1 MQFLYSSLL
10 EINPKALKASKT
22 ASSFLL
28 FSLGT
33 IFPAPISSLSPPHLS
48 LTEQTLDLLI
58 SNPYDLL
65 THFLTPPIDS
75 GYEFCRFLDSAS
87 NGLRKPQ
94 IRYIRVLNTFMDRCS
109 SKHGIVDT
117 KRNQTN
123 RLAKKI

>member
-1 MQFLYSSLL
+1 MGIFFIVVLMKKEQRNQLLCSSFSA
-10 EINPKALKASKT
+10 INPNALKASNT

-28 FSLGT
+28 FNFGTFLVALG
-33 IFPAPISSLSPPHLS
+33 SSLSAPHLS

-75 GYEFCRFLDSAS
+75 GYEFCRFSDSSS

-94 IRYIRVLNTFMDRCS
+94 I
-109 SKHGIVDT
+109 K
-117 KRNQTN
+117 
-123 RLAKKI
+123 